1 MHDEH
6 PHPHPPQPGPQP
18 EVRAALDAAVMTG
31 LVVSWAGELD
41 LADVLAAMQ
50 LRERRLAGL
59 DIPGWDEPD
68 WSDPEAAAGDP
79 AGQPSTGDPVAL
91 ADGVPGG
98 DVLDGDPLGEE
109 AVEAALSGAG
119 RVVSLPDL
127 AGYARLSPGSALAG
141 WLDSAPAGGLD
152 DA

>member
-68 WSDPEAAAGDP
+68 WTEPAAPVTGAP
-79 AGQPSTGDPVAL
+79 AGQAGASDGASDPL
-91 ADGVPGG
+91 ADGMLPGDCRGG
-98 DVLDGDPLGEE
+98 DVL
-109 AVEAALSGAG
+109 A
-119 RVVSLPDL
+119 
-127 AGYARLSPGSALAG
+127 
-141 WLDSAPAGGLD
+141 
-152 DA
+152 